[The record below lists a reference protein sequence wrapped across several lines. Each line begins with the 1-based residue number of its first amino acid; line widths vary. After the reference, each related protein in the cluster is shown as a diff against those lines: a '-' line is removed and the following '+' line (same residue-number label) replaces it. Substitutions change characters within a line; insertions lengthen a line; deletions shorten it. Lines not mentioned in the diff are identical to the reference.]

1 MGWIDKRLVINGKAM
16 PLSSDFVKLK
26 LNEVGEGVF
35 EVLQQ
40 PPRSERQAL
49 VEFYAGVGGKEEYLV
64 FTGALREVKQLG
76 EGRFRLTAREL
87 CMILDLHVGI
97 NMMRCTARDVIAKIE
112 KKTGLKFMLPKGAYY
127 LDESRLQFS
136 HYGPASGAIKAIS
149 EKWDLKEMVWFQ
161 LPDGRMYWGH
171 WTQGPYTRA
180 PLPIKSDLINELN
193 DKTRTLMLPYIPA
206 LRPGMLVNSDFR
218 FRIDG
223 LVFTG
228 EKLKVNWT
236 KV

>member
-1 MGWIDKRLVINGKAM
+1 MTRLNKRLLIDGK
-16 PLSSDFVKLK
+16 PLALASDFVRLR
-26 LNEVGEGVF
+26 LNEVGEGFF
-35 EVLQQ
+35 EVLEQ
-40 PPRSERQAL
+40 PRAGGQAL
-49 VEFYAGVGGKEEYLV
+49 VEFYAGVSGKEEYLV
-64 FTGALREVKQLG
+64 FTGAMREVKQMG
-76 EGRFRLTAREL
+76 EGRFRVTAREL
-87 CMILDLHVGI
+87 CMVLELHIVL
-97 NMMRCTARDVIAKIE
+97 NMGRCTAREIIAKIE
-112 KKTGLKFMLPKGAYY
+112 QKTGLKFLLPKGAYY
-127 LDESRLQFS
+127 LNEARLQFS
-136 HYGPASGAIKAIS
+136 HYGSAADAIKAVS

-180 PLPIKSDLINELN
+180 PLPIEAKLISELN
-193 DKTRTLMLPYIPA
+193 DQSHTLVLPYIPA
-206 LRPGMLVNSDFR
+206 LRPGMLVESDFR